1 MTWSDKELE
10 NERPKTSWDISK
22 SPVEL
27 LQSLRGIIKGSTT
40 GDDEDSEALR
50 EAIYALELNAKLIR
64 LALSLRAV
72 VDRESSYIFHNRLVA
87 GEHEEPT
94 VVNDLMQAIT
104 LVGDDTWEQLK
115 RNATK
120 RQG

>member
-10 NERPKTSWDISK
+10 NERPKTSGDISK

-27 LQSLRGIIKGSTT
+27 LQILRDG
-40 GDDEDSEALR
+40 DSEALR
-50 EAIYALELNAKLIR
+50 EALYALELNAKLIR

-72 VDRESSYIFHNRLVA
+72 VDREGSYIFHNRLVA
-87 GEHEEPT
+87 GEYEEPT

-104 LVGDDTWEQLK
+104 LVGDNTWEQLK
-115 RNATK
+115 RNVTE